1 MLRNWPHMNFGTSV
15 LLKTYETNVSTNT
28 AFPSFI
34 LTSKD
39 TLLMSMELWH
49 LLTALLSTRKDTY
62 RCGQDDVHLT
72 IQDDTHNHTVS
83 TRSCHKFCYKYN
95 VT

>member
-1 MLRNWPHMNFGTSV
+1 MAL
-15 LLKTYETNVSTNT
+15 
-28 AFPSFI
+28 PSFI

-39 TLLMSMELWH
+39 TLLMSVELRH
-49 LLTALLSTRKDTY
+49 FLKALLSTRKDTY
-62 RCGQDDVHLT
+62 RCRQDDVCLT

-95 VT
+95 VTYKEN